1 MEELVHILKS
11 HAARYPEMEP
21 TDAVKLIF
29 QNEFGGGHMIRDED
43 SCMAYLRRECE
54 NTERNRDIP
63 LWEEIGNGIVRVN
76 LTALTE
82 EVYPVE
88 QLGRDFIRTA
98 AAHKGEIP
106 SFLEKLGV
114 LRQLTEEGIF
124 PFSPA
129 QLEIYLTQYAKA
141 GYPPVSHSQRY
152 RDAYHP
158 AYRVILKKY
167 LL

>member
-1 MEELVHILKS
+1 MEELFEILRI

-54 NTERNRDIP
+54 NTEKNRDIP

-76 LTALTE
+76 LAALTE

-88 QLGRDFIRTA
+88 QLGRDFIRAA
-98 AAHKGEIP
+98 AAHKGDIAL
-106 SFLEKLGV
+106 FLEKLQI

-129 QLEIYLTQYAKA
+129 QLETYLTQYAKA

-167 LL
+167 LP